1 MQFSWDPRK
10 AATNAKKHGLTFEE
24 AATVFGDPLTLTAFD
39 PDHSEIEDRFITI
52 GRSTVGRLLVVVHAD
67 DGLTVR
73 IISSRKAT
81 RREREDY
88 EDGRFP

>member
-1 MQFSWDPRK
+1 MDFSWDSRK
-10 AATNAKKHGLTFEE
+10 AATNARKHGLTFQE
-24 AATVFGDPLTLTAFD
+24 AVTVFGDPLALTAFD
-39 PDHSEIEDRFITI
+39 PDHSEGEDRFITM
-52 GRSTVGRLLVVVHAD
+52 GRSAAGRLLVVVHAD
-67 DGLTVR
+67 EGLTIR

>member
-1 MQFSWDPRK
+1 MDFSWDARK
-10 AATNAKKHGLTFEE
+10 AATNAQKHGLTFQE
-24 AATVFGDPLTLTAFD
+24 AVTVFGDPLALTAFD
-39 PDHSEIEDRFITI
+39 PDHSEVEDRFITM
-52 GRSTVGRLLVVVHAD
+52 GRSTAGQLLVVVHAD
-67 DGLTVR
+67 DGLTIR